1 MSEYLN
7 VFKRTEIKYLLSDE
21 QYRKLLP
28 FLEKSFKTDEYGETQ
43 INNIYFDTPNYRMI
57 RTSLEKPLYK
67 EKLRLRTYGK
77 TDDTTNSFIEI
88 KKKYDGIV
96 YKRRVSGSYGK
107 AYEYLVKGGKPMDN
121 SQISKEIEGLRNIYG
136 DLIPA
141 MTICYDR
148 IAMVG
153 RQNPEQRITFDRNIR
168 WDTKSL
174 DLRRIQTGNL
184 ILEEGQRM
192 MEIKVL
198 NAMPLELAR
207 KLSEL
212 EIYPTSF
219 SKYGRGYAEML
230 SREKRL
236 VLTKP
241 RSEEMPE
248 KGVVIYA

>member
-1 MSEYLN
+1 M
-7 VFKRTEIKYLLSDE
+7 
-21 QYRKLLP
+21 
-28 FLEKSFKTDEYGETQ
+28 
-43 INNIYFDTPNYRMI
+43 
-57 RTSLEKPLYK
+57 
-67 EKLRLRTYGK
+67 
-77 TDDTTNSFIEI
+77 DD
-88 KKKYDGIV
+88 
-96 YKRRVSGSYGK
+96 
-107 AYEYLVKGGKPMDN
+107 

>member
-28 FLEKSFKTDEYGETQ
+28 FLEKSFKIDEYGETQ
-43 INNIYFDTPNYRMI
+43 INNIYFDTSNYRMI

-107 AYEYLVKGGKPMDN
+107 AYEYLVKGGKPMDD

-219 SKYGRGYAEML
+219 SKYGKGYAEML